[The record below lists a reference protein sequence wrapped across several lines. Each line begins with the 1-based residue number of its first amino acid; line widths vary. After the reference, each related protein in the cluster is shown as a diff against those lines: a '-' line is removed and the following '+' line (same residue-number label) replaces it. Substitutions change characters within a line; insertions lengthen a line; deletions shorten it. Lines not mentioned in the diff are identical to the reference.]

1 MTIFENVTDKNALI
15 ALKHN
20 NPDIKTTDIV
30 EYMNWIDRADANGG
44 NKLLVDSYYL
54 MDLYPI
60 SQYMQY
66 VRPEELKQ

>member
-30 EYMNWIDRADANGG
+30 EYMNWIDRADVHGG